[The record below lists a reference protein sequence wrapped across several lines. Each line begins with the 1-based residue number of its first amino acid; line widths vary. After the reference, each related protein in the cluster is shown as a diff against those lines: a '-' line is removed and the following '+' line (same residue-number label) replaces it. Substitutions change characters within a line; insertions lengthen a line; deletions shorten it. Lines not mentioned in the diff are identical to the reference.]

1 MSITS
6 EQVRAARVF
15 LKWDQAT
22 LAEKS
27 GISLSTIKRMETFSG
42 EVKGHADNIKL
53 LQSTLEKAGIKF
65 INNAEGIGTIELHKK

>member
-27 GISLSTIKRMETFSG
+27 GLSLSTIKRMETFSG
-42 EVKGHADNIKL
+42 KVKGYEDNVKL